1 MAWSDNIRDVR
12 ELVLLLTDVY
22 LPPDTDAAV
31 ATRVGHG
38 RYRAAE
44 TLRSG
49 WCDWLAQ
56 QVGRGELVGWPVAAL
71 VAAAQPAARLGA
83 LPDVPAQ
90 FHADVMLATP
100 LHLQAGMD
108 HVRLPADGLLQLSPE
123 ELDSLA
129 TSFDEALGLARGLS
143 MRAVPGGGL
152 LLSGMPLGQ
161 VLTEDP
167 ARWLGAD
174 LREALPRGADAGRV
188 RALSGEIEMWL
199 HEHPVN
205 LLRRRRGEA
214 PVSSLWLWGGGAA
227 ARVAAPRLGRS
238 RNERDLQLSV
248 ITRDPAAQALARLA
262 RLEPA
267 AASGSAGGAVDAAG
281 VTAPQLLALPQ
292 LRGIVVL
299 ALSDYG
305 RRGLAAF
312 EQEWLRPAR
321 AALRRGELEALR
333 IMANDR
339 VVTLMRFDAVKVW
352 RPARHWL
359 RAVS

>member
-1 MAWSDNIRDVR
+1 M
-12 ELVLLLTDVY
+12 LLLTDVY

-31 ATRVGHG
+31 ATRVGHA
-38 RYRAAE
+38 RYCAAE
-44 TLRSG
+44 MLPSG
-49 WCDWLAQ
+49 WRDWLAQ

-71 VAAAQPAARLGA
+71 VSAAQPAAQFGA
-83 LPDVPAQ
+83 LPDMPAQ
-90 FHADVMLATP
+90 FHADAMLATP
-100 LHLQAGMD
+100 LHLQAGLD
-108 HVRLPADGLLQLSPE
+108 HVRLPADGLLQLAAD

-129 TSFDEALGLARGLS
+129 RSFDEALGMERGLS

-167 ARWLGAD
+167 ARWLGGD
-174 LREALPRGADAGRV
+174 LREALPRGADAARV

-205 LLRRRRGEA
+205 LLRRRRGDP
-214 PVSSLWLWGGGAA
+214 PVSTLWLWGGGPA
-227 ARVAAPRLGRS
+227 ARVPAPRLGRS
-238 RNERDLQLSV
+238 RHERDLHLAV
-248 ITRDPAAQALARLA
+248 VTRDPAAQALARLA
-262 RLEPA
+262 RLDRLEAPSA
-267 AASGSAGGAVDAAG
+267 ATSSDERGATPSDVSAQ
-281 VTAPQLLALPQ
+281 QLLPLPA
-292 LRGIVVL
+292 LRGIAVL

-312 EQEWLRPAR
+312 EQDWLRPAR
-321 AALRRGELEALR
+321 KALAAGTLEALR

-339 VVTLMRFDAVKVW
+339 VVTLMRFDALKVW